1 MEEIKANTLERYLV
15 VIATIYLV
23 AFARQKYFWFK
34 YLQFSSQITLFWWN
48 APVHQFLINL

>member
-34 YLQFSSQITLFWWN
+34 YLQFSSHITLFWWN
-48 APVHQFLINL
+48 APVH

>member
-34 YLQFSSQITLFWWN
+34 YLQFSSHITLFWWN